1 MSVMLKTTKSASV
14 SSICLHFVTQ
24 HASFSS
30 GMFIFSWLELQ
41 KQQLREGVNHS
52 FQSGWVQ
59 SFTERFWGEM
69 ELLYDIMH
77 WFTRTSSA
85 PLAKISPNHT
95 LFICFPVICHQ
106 RKAWPQQCQRKR
118 ERVNIYTTYL
128 YYCKWCHPPVF
139 LKQGL
144 VRVYVSA
151 LMICPVSHH
160 TQPLE

>member
-14 SSICLHFVTQ
+14 SSVCLHFVTQ

-30 GMFIFSWLELQ
+30 GMFIFSRLELQ

-59 SFTERFWGEM
+59 SVTERFWGEM
-69 ELLYDIMH
+69 ELLCDITH

-85 PLAKISPNHT
+85 PLSKISLNHN
-95 LFICFPVICHQ
+95 LFICFPVICHR

-118 ERVNIYTTYL
+118 EGSIFILHIYTIASGVIRQRS
-128 YYCKWCHPPVF
+128 KN
-139 LKQGL
+139 K
-144 VRVYVSA
+144 A
-151 LMICPVSHH
+151 
-160 TQPLE
+160 